1 MRKNQ
6 YEEAL
11 FKCEDERY
19 EVDMVIENN
28 AAAIR
33 VLEPLA
39 EEIAALQAAEP
50 TVWQFRLDSR
60 SLGVLHLKAISRIY
74 GDHGAEMLEVR
85 SCGVCVCVCV
95 CVCGVATCLHGV
107 LTGLSRLASPAHAA
121 SAPQPGGCHPHHPQA
136 PEGEGR

>member
-85 SCGVCVCVCV
+85 SCGVCVCVLCCDLLAWCAHGAV
-95 CVCGVATCLHGV
+95 AIGVSCTRSFCAATRRV
-107 LTGLSRLASPAHAA
+107 PSPSSS
-121 SAPQPGGCHPHHPQA
+121 SA
-136 PEGEGR
+136 